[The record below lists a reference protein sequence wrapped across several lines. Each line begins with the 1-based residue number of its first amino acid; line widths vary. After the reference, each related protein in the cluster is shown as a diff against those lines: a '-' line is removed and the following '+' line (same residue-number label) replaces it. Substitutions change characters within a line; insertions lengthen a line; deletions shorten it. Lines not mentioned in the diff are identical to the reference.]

1 MLEVELNNHTFMP
14 QVGFGTYKVVPEQAS
29 DAVYTAIS
37 YGYRHIDTAQLYFNE
52 TEVGQG
58 IGKAIANGLVSREQL
73 YVTTK
78 LNNNNHAPADVE
90 RSFDESLAKLGSDY
104 VDLFL
109 VHWPMPNR
117 ADLDMVAT
125 WKAMTK
131 LLDDGR
137 LRSIGV
143 SNFLPEHI
151 ERISQATG
159 VMPVNNQIE
168 LHPQFMNRSS
178 ADYCRQHGIAVT
190 AWSPLAR
197 GRVFDTPQVTTV
209 AQQLGVTP
217 AQAVLRWH
225 IQLGNVVIPKSVT
238 PARIA
243 ANLDI
248 DSFELSSQQME
259 LISSLDQGEAGRS
272 GKHPDYDWL

>member
-52 TEVGQG
+52 AEVGQG
-58 IGKAIANGLVSREQL
+58 IGKAIADGLVSREQL

-151 ERISQATG
+151 ERISQAIG

-168 LHPQFMNRSS
+168 LHPQFMNRPS

>member
-52 TEVGQG
+52 AEVGKG
-58 IGKAIANGLVSREQL
+58 IARAIADGLVNREQL

-90 RSFDESLAKLGSDY
+90 RSFNESLAKLGCDY

-117 ADLDMVAT
+117 TDLDMVAT

-168 LHPQFMNRSS
+168 LHPQFMNRLS

-197 GRVFDTPQVTTV
+197 GRVFDTPQVSQV

>member
-14 QVGFGTYKVVPEQAS
+14 QVGFGTYKVAPEQAS

-52 TEVGQG
+52 AEVGQS
-58 IGKAIANGLVSREQL
+58 IGKAIADGLVSREQL

-168 LHPQFMNRSS
+168 LHPQFMNRPS

-243 ANLDI
+243 ANFDI

>member
-14 QVGFGTYKVVPEQAS
+14 QVGFGTYKIVPEQAS

-52 TEVGQG
+52 AEVGQG
-58 IGKAIANGLVSREQL
+58 IGKAIADGLVSREQL

-137 LRSIGV
+137 LRSIGAHQPGHR
-143 SNFLPEHI
+143 SN
-151 ERISQATG
+151 
-159 VMPVNNQIE
+159 
-168 LHPQFMNRSS
+168 
-178 ADYCRQHGIAVT
+178 
-190 AWSPLAR
+190 
-197 GRVFDTPQVTTV
+197 
-209 AQQLGVTP
+209 
-217 AQAVLRWH
+217 
-225 IQLGNVVIPKSVT
+225 
-238 PARIA
+238 
-243 ANLDI
+243 
-248 DSFELSSQQME
+248 
-259 LISSLDQGEAGRS
+259 AG
-272 GKHPDYDWL
+272 

>member
-52 TEVGQG
+52 AEVGQG
-58 IGKAIANGLVSREQL
+58 IGKAIADGLVSREQL

-131 LLDDGR
+131 LLEDGR

-151 ERISQATG
+151 ECISQATG

-178 ADYCRQHGIAVT
+178 ADYCRQYGIAVT

>member
-52 TEVGQG
+52 AEVGQG
-58 IGKAIANGLVSREQL
+58 IGKAIADGLVRREQL

-131 LLDDGR
+131 LLEDGR

-168 LHPQFMNRSS
+168 LHPQFMNRAS

-248 DSFELSSQQME
+248 DGFELSSQQME

>member
-14 QVGFGTYKVVPEQAS
+14 QVGFGTYKIVPEQAS

-52 TEVGQG
+52 AEVGQG
-58 IGKAIANGLVSREQL
+58 IGKAIADGLVSREQL

-90 RSFDESLAKLGSDY
+90 RSFDESLAKLGCDY

-168 LHPQFMNRSS
+168 LHPQFMNRPS